1 MTDFK
6 NRKVL
11 ITGAASGI
19 GHLLA
24 LRIAAKGGRL
34 ILWDVDEA
42 HLAGVAAEIAAAG
55 GQASVVA
62 CNLAE
67 REAIAAAAARTLQD
81 HGAVDILINNAG
93 IVDGKRL
100 LEATDA
106 EIERTFAVNT
116 LAPFRTVRAF
126 LPGML
131 AQGAGHIVTIASAAG
146 IAAVPR
152 LADYSASKAA
162 AIAFDE
168 SLRLEFAHDG
178 VPVKT
183 TVVCPFY
190 IATGMFAGVRT
201 RFPLLLPILRPEA
214 VAARIVRAIEH
225 DEARLIL
232 PWFVRNVFPLRLLP
246 VAWFDALMAF
256 FGVTK
261 SMDAFTGRKKQ
272 GGERPSPPA
281 PLPPAGEGR

>member
-1 MTDFK
+1 MTDFR

-24 LRIAAKGGRL
+24 LRIAARGGRL
-34 ILWDVDEA
+34 ILWDVDAA
-42 HLAGVAAEIAAAG
+42 HLAAVAAEIVATG

-67 REAIAAAAARTLQD
+67 RESIEAAAARTLQEQ
-81 HGAVDILINNAG
+81 GAIDVLINNAG
-93 IVDGKRL
+93 IVDGKPL
-100 LEATDA
+100 LQATD
-106 EIERTFAVNT
+106 EEVERTFAVNT
-116 LAPFRTVRAF
+116 LAHFRTVRAF

-131 AQGAGHIVTIASAAG
+131 AQGAGHIVTIASASG

-168 SLRLEFAHDG
+168 SLRLELKHDG
-178 VPVKT
+178 APVRT

-190 IATGMFAGVRT
+190 ISTGMFEGVRT
-201 RFPLLLPILRPEA
+201 RFPLLLPIMRPEA
-214 VAARIVRAIEH
+214 VAERIVRAIERN
-225 DEARLIL
+225 ESRVVL
-232 PWFVRNVFPLRLLP
+232 PWFVRCAFPLRLLP
-246 VAWFDALMAF
+246 VAWFDALMGF
-256 FGVTK
+256 FGITK
-261 SMDAFTGRKKQ
+261 SMDEFTGRKH
-272 GGERPSPPA
+272 
-281 PLPPAGEGR
+281 

>member
-1 MTDFK
+1 MTDFN
-6 NRKVL
+6 NRRVL

-62 CNLAE
+62 CDLAE
-67 REAIAAAAARTLQD
+67 RASIEGAAARTLAE
-81 HGAVDILINNAG
+81 HGAVDVLINNAG

-100 LEATDA
+100 LEASDA

-116 LAPFRTVRAF
+116 LALFRTVRAF

-131 AQGAGHIVTIASAAG
+131 AQGAGHIVTIASASG

-201 RFPLLLPILRPEA
+201 RFPLLLPIMQPEA
-214 VAARIVRAIEH
+214 VAARIVRAIER

-246 VAWFDALMAF
+246 VAWFDALMRF

-261 SMDAFTGRKKQ
+261 SMDEFVGRK
-272 GGERPSPPA
+272 ERPKT
-281 PLPPAGEGR
+281 